1 MNEILTKIME
11 FFSTLQPKD
20 WTTLVVSTFALVF
33 SIFSLRQKA
42 GEARLA
48 RREQLTDLLQKL
60 SELNTEVSTYRA
72 LREAK
77 KDEYPPNYVG
87 LINDQ
92 RRFLVRQAA
101 FVAAKIKRLVSPYE
115 YLIIAGGF
123 DSIDDTYQAEYFY
136 QLASKTKDQIDRGIA
151 IRGYGRYLFNRG
163 RTEEARQYYSRA
175 LEAFKG
181 DSDHLRHA
189 RGDTYERWAAH
200 EREWGHPTEGDSL
213 LEHAIAEYTTLTNPS
228 RKSYETARVTK
239 ELPKSAVVE
248 EESVK
253 KDV

>member
-1 MNEILTKIME
+1 MNEILTKIIE
-11 FFSTLQPKD
+11 FFSTFQPKD

-33 SIFSLRQKA
+33 SVVTLRQKA

-60 SELNTEVSTYRA
+60 SELNTEVSTYRF

-123 DSIDDTYQAEYFY
+123 DSIDDTYQAEHFY
-136 QLASKTKDQIDRGIA
+136 QLATKTKDQIDRGIA

-163 RTEEARQYYSRA
+163 RMEEARQYYLLA

-189 RGDTYERWAAH
+189 RADTYERWAAH
-200 EREWGHPTEGDSL
+200 EREWGHPTEANSK
-213 LEHAIAEYTTLTNPS
+213 LEHAVAEYRTLTNPS
-228 RKSYETARVTK
+228 RQRYEIERVTK
-239 ELPKSAVVE
+239 QLPKPTIVE
-248 EESVK
+248 EENVE
-253 KDV
+253 DA